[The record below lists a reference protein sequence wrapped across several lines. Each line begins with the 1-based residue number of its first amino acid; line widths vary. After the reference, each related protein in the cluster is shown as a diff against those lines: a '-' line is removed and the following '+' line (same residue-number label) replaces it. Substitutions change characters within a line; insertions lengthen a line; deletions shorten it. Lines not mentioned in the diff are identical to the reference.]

1 MFSTLKRRMLSAT
14 ALVLL
19 VGSSLSAFAGCVTT
33 TTTVTHRVFGIPVS
47 STTTT
52 VTVCTS

>member
-33 TTTVTHRVFGIPVS
+33 TTTVTHRVLGIPVS

>member
-1 MFSTLKRRMLSAT
+1 MFSTFKRKMLSAT

-33 TTTVTHRVFGIPVS
+33 VTTTTTKFLGITVS